1 MTFQKIRILNSPFL
15 VIILITLLQ
24 NISNFQ
30 YEMTSNEKYQ
40 IKNNQHQSRL
50 RILNETK
57 LQTFD
62 EIYHIMTIE
71 VCIGVPKQCFNLLYD
86 TGMMY
91 TIIGDNSTKVSFTNK
106 YVPSL
111 SQSYR
116 SKSQTLY
123 TFAYRYGQ
131 INAREVCD
139 YCVLDEKRPPYTFN
153 FLVAYN
159 TTTTYNFDGILG
171 LGHQYPMRE
180 EGVAFDERFSFME
193 YLKFNKVIKKK
204 VFAHEYLNR
213 TYGKFYFDEVPKS
226 MGNDYHKCQAQFNI
240 PFLYKWYCDIISASL
255 SSGKVFSEIQS
266 PVAFDTGY
274 IDVRGP
280 LQEGLVLLNELLS
293 ISGGRCNI
301 EEIKI
306 GEKDTMK
313 KLICQENVK
322 ISSFPNIQFN
332 INSFKGN
339 SQMVLLTDDMFRLVE
354 VNGVRKYVCKV
365 ILDSRYKYWNL
376 GEPVLKNYDMIFDGE
391 ESFVGFKENVNF
403 YGESMVTVIILAI
416 VLVGVI
422 AFGVWVYIN
431 RKKLFAKS
439 LSQAEIEKL
448 NSKEA
453 FDEGNQLGEIK

>member
-1 MTFQKIRILNSPFL
+1 MTVQKIRIPISPFL
-15 VIILITLLQ
+15 IIIGISLFQTV
-24 NISNFQ
+24 SNFQ
-30 YEMTSNEKYQ
+30 YEMISNGKFQ
-40 IKNNQHQSRL
+40 VKNNQPQSRL

-62 EIYHIMTIE
+62 DIYHIMTIE
-71 VCIGVPKQCFNLLYD
+71 VCIGIPKQCFNLLYD

-91 TIIGDNSTKVSFTNK
+91 TIIGDNSTRVSFTNK
-106 YVPSL
+106 FIHSL
-111 SQSYR
+111 SKSYR
-116 SKSQTLY
+116 STQSLY

-139 YCVLDEKRPPYTFN
+139 YCVLDDKRPPYTFN

-171 LGHQYPMRE
+171 LGHQYPIRE

-204 VFAHEYLNR
+204 IFAHEYLNR
-213 TYGKFYFDEVPKS
+213 TYGKFYFDEIPKS
-226 MGNDYHKCQAQFNI
+226 MGNDYHKCQAGFNI
-240 PFLYKWYCDIISASL
+240 PFLYKWYCDILSVSL
-255 SSGKVFSEIQS
+255 SSGKVINEIQS

-280 LQEGLVLLNELLS
+280 LQEGLPLLNELLS

-301 EEIKI
+301 EEITI
-306 GEKDTMK
+306 SDKDTMK

-332 INSFKGN
+332 MNDNTNG
-339 SQMVLLTDDMFRLVE
+339 QMVLLTDDMFRLVE

-365 ILDSRYKYWNL
+365 VLDSRYKYWNL
-376 GEPVLKNYDMIFDGE
+376 GEPVLKNYDMIFDAE
-391 ESFVGFKENVNF
+391 ESYVGYKENVNF
-403 YGESMVTVIILAI
+403 YGESMVTVIILALL
-416 VLVGVI
+416 LVGVI
-422 AFGVWVYIN
+422 AFGVWVYFN
-431 RKKLFAKS
+431 RKKLFTKS
-439 LSQAEIEKL
+439 LSQGEIEKL
-448 NSKEA
+448 SSKEA

>member
-1 MTFQKIRILNSPFL
+1 MTVQKIRIPISPFL
-15 VIILITLLQ
+15 IIIGIILLQ
-24 NISNFQ
+24 TVSNFQ
-30 YEMTSNEKYQ
+30 YEMISNGKFQ
-40 IKNNQHQSRL
+40 VKNNQPQSRL

-62 EIYHIMTIE
+62 DIYHIMTIE
-71 VCIGVPKQCFNLLYD
+71 VCIGIPKQCFNLLYD

-106 YVPSL
+106 FVHTL

-116 SKSQTLY
+116 SKSQSLY

-139 YCVLDEKRPPYTFN
+139 YCVLDDKRPPYTFN

-171 LGHQYPMRE
+171 LGHQYPIRE

-204 VFAHEYLNR
+204 IFAHEYLNR
-213 TYGKFYFDEVPKS
+213 TYGKFYFDEIPKS
-226 MGNDYHKCQAQFNI
+226 MGNDYHKCQAGFNI
-240 PFLYKWYCDIISASL
+240 PFLYKWYCDILSVSL
-255 SSGKVFSEIQS
+255 SSGKVINEIQS

-280 LQEGLVLLNELLS
+280 LQEGLALLNELLS
-293 ISGGRCNI
+293 ISGGRCSI
-301 EEIKI
+301 EEITI
-306 GEKDTMK
+306 SDKDTMK

-332 INSFKGN
+332 MNDNTNG
-339 SQMVLLTDDMFRLVE
+339 QMVLLTDDMFRLVE
-354 VNGVRKYVCKV
+354 VNGMRKYVCKV
-365 ILDSRYKYWNL
+365 VLDSRYKYWNL
-376 GEPVLKNYDMIFDGE
+376 GEPVLKNYDMIFDAE
-391 ESFVGFKENVNF
+391 ESYVGYKENVNF
-403 YGESMVTVIILAI
+403 YGESMVTVIILALL
-416 VLVGVI
+416 LVGVI
-422 AFGVWVYIN
+422 AFGVWVYFN
-431 RKKLFAKS
+431 RKKLFTKS
-439 LSQAEIEKL
+439 LSQSEIEKL